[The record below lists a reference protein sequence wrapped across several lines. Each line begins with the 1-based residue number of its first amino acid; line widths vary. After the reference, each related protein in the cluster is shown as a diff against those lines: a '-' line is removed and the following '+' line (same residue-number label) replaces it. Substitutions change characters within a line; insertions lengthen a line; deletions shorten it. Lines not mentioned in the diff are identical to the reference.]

1 MGTRLKKR
9 KQISGMVDTSE
20 KDTTKRLAVASGVIT
35 LSKDAYKELM
45 QNGSPKGDVWE
56 TAKVAGILAAKNVP
70 NVIPMCHPLE
80 LNKVKVQF
88 ENNVKN
94 SSVKVI
100 VETAYVGKTG
110 VEMEALAAVSGALL
124 TIYDMM
130 KWKDKG
136 MVISD
141 IKLLHKSGGKSGIYN
156 RK

>member
-1 MGTRLKKR
+1 MGSRIKKS

-20 KDTTKRLAVASGVIT
+20 KDTTRRLAVASGVIT
-35 LSKDAYKELM
+35 LSKEAYKELI
-45 QNGSPKGDVWE
+45 QNGSPKGNVWE

-80 LNKVKVQF
+80 LNKVKISF
-88 ENNVKN
+88 EQSPGKYQVKA
-94 SSVKVI
+94 V
-100 VETAYVGKTG
+100 VETVYVGKTG